1 MILGDSQRA
10 RVSPGDQAHEAGGGG
25 GWQAIPAWSV
35 VLVHGESLSSAMVLV
50 LKAEDSFIVQF
61 HNKISEHFPGSW
73 VGCCPAL
80 SSSCSKR
87 GSSGKN
93 KQMKHSIL
101 TNIWK
106 YVKPKDQHAWEKLR
120 FLWYLESTT
129 TTCQTVSLTVWHDM
143 YGMDIC
149 EAS

>member
-1 MILGDSQRA
+1 MTANGLGSPLVIKHMRQEEEEGGKPSQRDQWYWSM
-10 RVSPGDQAHEAGGGG
+10 VSLCHRQ
-25 GWQAIPAWSV
+25 WCWYF
-35 VLVHGESLSSAMVLV
+35 SL
-50 LKAEDSFIVQF
+50 
-61 HNKISEHFPGSW
+61 KIALSYNSTIKMSENFPGSW

-143 YGMDIC
+143 YGMDI
-149 EAS
+149 ARAAKT